1 MVTDRKISRV
11 SLSNERKCI
20 EIKTRSIT
28 SGGVQRREGLEFN
41 KRGGDGHT
49 RGWTFPFLSFFVPKI
64 FLLSMANNMATDRK
78 IFRVSLSNERKRIE
92 IKTRSI
98 TSGGV

>member
-28 SGGVQRREGLEFN
+28 SGGV
-41 KRGGDGHT
+41 
-49 RGWTFPFLSFFVPKI
+49 
-64 FLLSMANNMATDRK
+64 
-78 IFRVSLSNERKRIE
+78 
-92 IKTRSI
+92 
-98 TSGGV
+98 